1 MSSEPPAAE
10 TIAEAQPPLPERRPL
25 SRRRKKKMMIAA
37 LVIVVALV
45 ILFWGWSSTGRSYL
59 GVSTILDSST
69 TSVPAKYVGKTVEVQ
84 GIVTGWSG
92 DMSAMNFKLADKV
105 DATKSMN
112 VTMAGTLPEGFENGK
127 TVVVK
132 GELNPTLPL
141 LLTATEITVGC
152 ASKY

>member
-1 MSSEPPAAE
+1 MSSEAPLIESKPE
-10 TIAEAQPPLPERRPL
+10 GTSEAPEKRPL

-59 GVSTILDSST
+59 GVSTLVDSSA
-69 TSVPAKYVGKTVEVQ
+69 TSIPAKYVGKSIEVQ
-84 GIVTGWSG
+84 GVVSGWSG
-92 DMSAMNFKLADKV
+92 GAGATSFKLVDKE
-105 DATKSMN
+105 AANKSMD
-112 VTMAGTLPEGFENGK
+112 VTMTGTLPAGFENGK

-132 GELNPTLPL
+132 GELRSVPPL
-141 LLTATEITVGC
+141 LLTASEITVGC